1 MVPRIPRILQWL
13 LPGYVWR
20 VRGPEKVLYLTFD
33 DGPIAELTPWVLD
46 RLAEHGAKATFFC
59 LGRNCAFAPQVVER
73 IREEGH
79 ALGNHTWDHPRGRR
93 TNTWSYLRNVVKA
106 EPLTSSRVFRPPY
119 GSITF
124 AQTRALRKR
133 YSIILW
139 DVLSGDYDVRL
150 TGEHCAK
157 RVLANARPGSII
169 VFHDSLKAEP
179 RLRIALPTV
188 LAHFAAQGYRF
199 AALPMITAG

>member
-1 MVPRIPRILQWL
+1 M
-13 LPGYVWR
+13 
-20 VRGPEKVLYLTFD
+20 YLTFD

-46 RLAEHGAKATFFC
+46 RLADHGAKATFFC

-169 VFHDSLKAEP
+169 VFHDSLKAEKH
-179 RLRIALPTV
+179 LRFVLPKV
-188 LAHFAAQGYRF
+188 LEYFDNQGF
-199 AALPMITAG
+199 KFKSIN

>member
-179 RLRIALPTV
+179 RLRIALPIV
-188 LAHFAAQGYRF
+188 LTHFAAQGYRF
-199 AALPMITAG
+199 AALPMVTAG